1 MRSIPY
7 NSKKA
12 VLEAA
17 AAPESKKLQTAA
29 DDINSA
35 KPIFAKGPKKRL
47 QIVVCKNPHF
57 LFVKAITHV
66 CA

>member
-1 MRSIPY
+1 M
-7 NSKKA
+7 A
-12 VLEAA
+12 TDE
-17 AAPESKKLQTAA
+17 PESKKLQTAA